1 MSLAKNELYTVQ
13 IEGYTSEGEGVAR
26 ISGQVVFVKGAIE
39 GETCEIRILRTTK
52 NVAWA
57 KIETILSPS
66 PHRLEPACPA
76 FGPCGGCDFLH
87 MRYEE
92 ELRAKHKRV
101 TDALSRVGG
110 LSLPVAPIIGA
121 DQQAHYRNK
130 AIFAVGDGS
139 ITGFYRRRS
148 HQIIPVTECLIQA
161 ESANRAALALREW
174 MSAYD
179 IPAYQE
185 TTGKGLIRHLF
196 VRVGRDTLGAPNKC
210 TICLV
215 TTSAKLP
222 SQDKLIETI
231 RRHCP
236 EATGILLCVNGNPS
250 NVVLDGKFHILW
262 GEEILTDTLCG
273 LEFRLSP
280 RSFFQINPPQAERLY
295 EKARA
300 YAGLTGAETLLDLY
314 CGTGTITLIMAIH
327 AKHAIGAEIVPSA
340 IADAEKNARTNGIE
354 NAEFLLGD
362 AGEASR
368 QLELRGIKPDVI
380 IVDPPRK
387 GLAPEVIAQIVKLA
401 PKRVVYVSCD
411 PATLARD
418 LGHFAEEGYQTKE
431 VTPFDM
437 FPRCAHVECVVL
449 LQRENS

>member
-1 MSLAKNELYTVQ
+1 MPLVKNELHTVQ

-26 ISGQVVFVKGAIE
+26 ILGQVVFVKGAIE

-57 KIETILSPS
+57 KIETLLASS

-87 MRYEE
+87 MHYEE
-92 ELRAKHKRV
+92 ELRAKQKRI
-101 TDALSRVGG
+101 TDALTRVGG
-110 LSLPVAPIIGA
+110 LSIPIAPIIGA
-121 DQQAHYRNK
+121 DEQSHYRNK

-139 ITGFYRRRS
+139 VTGFYRRRS
-148 HQIIPVTECLIQA
+148 HQIIPVANCLIQA
-161 ESANRAALALREW
+161 KSANRAALALREW
-174 MSAYD
+174 MTAHN

-196 VRVGRDTLGAPNKC
+196 VREAQSSGKSAVCIVA
-210 TICLV
+210 
-215 TTSAKLP
+215 TSAKLP
-222 SQDKLIETI
+222 LQDILIETI

-236 EATGILLCVNGNPS
+236 EASSILLCVNRDLG
-250 NVVLDGKFHILW
+250 NVVLEGKFRTLW
-262 GEEILTDTLCG
+262 GEDALTDTLCG
-273 LEFRLSP
+273 LKFRLSP

-295 EKARA
+295 EKARE
-300 YAGLTGAETLLDLY
+300 YAGLTGEETLLDLY
-314 CGTGTITLIMAIH
+314 CGTGTITLIMAKH
-327 AKHAIGAEIVPSA
+327 AKQAIGAEIVPPA
-340 IADAEKNARTNGIE
+340 IADAEENARANGIK

-362 AGEASR
+362 AGEAAK
-368 QLELRGIKPDVI
+368 QLEACGLKPDVI

-387 GLAPEVIAQIVKLA
+387 GLAPEVIEQIVKLT

-418 LGHFAEEGYQTKE
+418 LGRFAEEGYQTRE
-431 VTPFDM
+431 LTPLDM
-437 FPRCAHVECVVL
+437 FPRCAHVECVAL
-449 LQRENS
+449 LERRDI